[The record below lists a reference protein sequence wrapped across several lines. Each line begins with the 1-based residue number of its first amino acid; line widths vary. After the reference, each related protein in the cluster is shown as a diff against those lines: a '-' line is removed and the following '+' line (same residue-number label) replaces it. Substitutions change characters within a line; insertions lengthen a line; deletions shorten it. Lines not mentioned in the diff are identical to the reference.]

1 MNLSKIEFFIALGE
15 LSVAIKQK
23 ILLNIEIQN
32 DFCTKALIAYQEAF
46 DNYDKIISSYN
57 SFKLYK
63 TEYLYSLLDSKTLL
77 TEVTC
82 LEDYIAWCLV
92 IANFSS
98 FSLKKAKI
106 ML

>member
-1 MNLSKIEFFIALGE
+1 MNLYKIEFFIALGE
-15 LSVAIKQK
+15 LSTAIRQK
-23 ILLNIEIQN
+23 VLLDIKIQN
-32 DFCTKALIAYQEAF
+32 ECCTKVLITYQYAF
-46 DNYDKIISSYN
+46 NNYDKIISNYN

-77 TEVTC
+77 TEVTS
-82 LEDYIAWCLV
+82 LEEYIAWCLA

-98 FSLKKAKI
+98 ISLKKAKI

>member
-15 LSVAIKQK
+15 LSKAIKQK
-23 ILLNIEIQN
+23 ILSNSEIQN
-32 DFCTKALIAYQEAF
+32 KFCIKVLITYQYAF
-46 DNYDKIISSYN
+46 NNYDKIISNYN

-77 TEVTC
+77 TEVTS
-82 LEDYIAWCLV
+82 LEEYIAWCLV

-106 ML
+106 MV